1 MAKASARQL
10 KTNTVF
16 DSEGKEIVVEERED
30 TEAKTKF
37 QETLDLLVAA
47 GEISRVIKHES
58 APMFVQCACYFL
70 MISIFSTMVG

>member
-1 MAKASARQL
+1 MSTAEALAKASARQL

-47 GEISRVIKHES
+47 GEIGQYR
-58 APMFVQCACYFL
+58 
-70 MISIFSTMVG
+70 ISECMLHFPCSL

>member
-47 GEISRVIKHES
+47 GEISRVINYECD
-58 APMFVQCACYFL
+58 VRNL
-70 MISIFSTMVG
+70 E